1 VSTDKC
7 SNELVAYY
15 LLISLPMPNSNI
27 EPDRAP
33 AEIITDVNQLSPE
46 HFKDAF
52 EKLYDKKASE
62 IYLVFSKDK
71 TQHFRSPGQKKPW
84 TTKIYKHADRVAVES
99 GGVVVTLEFA
109 IKTMFNQLIA
119 KN

>member
-1 VSTDKC
+1 MSVG
-7 SNELVAYY
+7 
-15 LLISLPMPNSNI
+15 LLLDDEGFKTPKKPK
-27 EPDRAP
+27 PQ
-33 AEIITDVNQLSPE
+33 IITDVNQLSPE

-71 TQHFRSPGQKKPW
+71 TKHVRMPGQSKPW
-84 TTKIYKHADRVAVES
+84 TTKIYKHADRVAIES

-119 KN
+119 EELI